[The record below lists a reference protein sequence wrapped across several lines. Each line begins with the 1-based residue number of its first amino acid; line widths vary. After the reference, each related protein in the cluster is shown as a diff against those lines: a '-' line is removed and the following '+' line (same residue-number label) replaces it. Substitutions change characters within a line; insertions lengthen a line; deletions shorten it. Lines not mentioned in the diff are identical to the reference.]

1 MLNRRFRLVRSLL
14 IIATI
19 AGCSVLGF
27 GLVTWWTNLVP
38 SLPAGP
44 AVGELLPE
52 TRVTLVN
59 SDSIF
64 YLNDAIVTEDSCA
77 LLVVISTT
85 CPFCLRMR
93 DSWMRNVEHW
103 SDSVG
108 VTVTKLWLAG
118 EDDATLL
125 DFYSGFDFEGV
136 QLLRVA
142 EDPARALGRLGL
154 IGTPTTYLVD
164 GQGHLRMGIMGD
176 FLPPIER
183 GREVCVS

>member
-14 IIATI
+14 TIATI

-85 CPFCLRMR
+85 CPFL
-93 DSWMRNVEHW
+93 
-103 SDSVG
+103 
-108 VTVTKLWLAG
+108 LA
-118 EDDATLL
+118 
-125 DFYSGFDFEGV
+125 Y
-136 QLLRVA
+136 
-142 EDPARALGRLGL
+142 AR
-154 IGTPTTYLVD
+154 LVD
-164 GQGHLRMGIMGD
+164 A
-176 FLPPIER
+176 
-183 GREVCVS
+183 